1 VLLADL
7 LGRLPGASVGGFQL
21 LFALLELGD
30 VGIDR
35 DGAAAGDL
43 ALGDQDPTAVGTPL
57 QGRRA
62 GIAVLRQALLDV
74 PLGLAA
80 RLVD

>member
-1 VLLADL
+1 L
-7 LGRLPGASVGGFQL
+7 VGGFQL

-43 ALGDQDPTAVGTPL
+43 PLGDQDPAAGAPL
-57 QGRRA
+57 
-62 GIAVLRQALLDV
+62 
-74 PLGLAA
+74 
-80 RLVD
+80 